1 MSDRLLALRLFTR
14 VARSGSFSRAGRE
27 LGLSQPSVSRILA
40 ALEREIGTSLL
51 TRTTRGVKLT
61 EAGTDYLASVEPI
74 LDALDEADHAAR
86 GTGELRGVL
95 RAAMSTSFAL
105 REVVP
110 RLPEFVKRH
119 PALHVDLVMSDQ
131 RQDLLSEGVDV
142 AFRFGALTD
151 STAMARRIATMPR
164 LLVAAPAYLQRA
176 GTPRTPDDLSD
187 HAIIFGPASHTAN
200 AWSFRKAGKMV
211 SVRAESRL
219 HLTVHEAAIKAAIA
233 GLGIVS
239 GGFLGCR
246 AEITSGALVQ
256 VLPDWEMESIDV
268 HALFPAGRA
277 AKPSARAFADYLASA
292 LAE

>member
-1 MSDRLLALRLFTR
+1 MSDRFLALRLFVR
-14 VARSGSFSRAGRE
+14 VARGGSFSRAGRE
-27 LGLSQPSVSRILA
+27 LGLSQPSASRILA
-40 ALEREIGTSLL
+40 GLEGEVGAALL

-61 EAGTDYLASVEPI
+61 EAGGDYLARIEPI

-86 GTGELRGVL
+86 GTGELRGAL

-110 RLPEFVKRH
+110 RLPEFMKRH
-119 PALHVDLVMSDQ
+119 PALRIDLLMSDQ
-131 RQDLLSEGVDV
+131 RQDLLHEGADV

-151 STAMARRIATMPR
+151 STATARLITTMPR
-164 LLVAAPAYLQRA
+164 VLVASPNYLQRA
-176 GTPRTPDDLSD
+176 GTPQEPEDLGN
-187 HAIIFGPASHTAN
+187 HAIIFGPASGN
-200 AWSFRKAGKMV
+200 ASAWTFRKAGK
-211 SVRAESRL
+211 SVTARVESRL
-219 HLTVHEAAIKAAIA
+219 HLTVHEAAIAAAVA

-246 AEITSGALVQ
+246 TEIASGTLVH
-256 VLPDWEMESIDV
+256 VLPDWEMDRIDV

-292 LAE
+292 LAQ